1 MTRKKNGKKEPENIQ
16 TIVKNYNENTTLKR
30 NDLSNGRWYEDS
42 KGNYY
47 ISVTSFDS
55 IVAKGKNFHDWLM
68 KNGYDAIKIRDEKA
82 AIGTIVHAYID
93 KLVLGEDININA
105 GYELDGVHYNF
116 KGDSDE
122 DK

>member
-1 MTRKKNGKKEPENIQ
+1 MTQKKKPKKENIKDL
-16 TIVKNYNENTTLKR
+16 INDYKESIPLNR
-30 NDLSNGRWYEDS
+30 HDLSNGRWYEDS
-42 KGNYY
+42 KGRYY

-93 KLVLGEDININA
+93 KLVLGEDINLNA

-116 KGDSDE
+116 GVHSDE
-122 DK
+122 EK

>member
-1 MTRKKNGKKEPENIQ
+1 MTRKKNGKKEQSIQ

-30 NDLSNGRWYEDS
+30 NDLSNGRWYEDC

-55 IVAKGKNFHDWLM
+55 IIAKGKNFHDWLM

-82 AIGTIVHAYID
+82 TIGTIVHAYID

>member
-1 MTRKKNGKKEPENIQ
+1 MTRKKNGKKEQSIQ

-105 GYELDGVHYNF
+105 GYELDGVHYNI

>member
-1 MTRKKNGKKEPENIQ
+1 MTQKKNGKKVENIE
-16 TIVKNYNENTTLKR
+16 TIVKNYNDNSSLKR
-30 NDLSNGRWYEDS
+30 HDLTNGRWYEDS

-55 IVAKGKNFHDWLM
+55 IVSKGHNFDEWLM
-68 KNGYDAIKIRDEKA
+68 KNGYDALRIRDEKA

-93 KLVLGEDININA
+93 MLVEGEDINLNS

-116 KGDSDE
+116 GVHSDE

>member
-1 MTRKKNGKKEPENIQ
+1 MTRKKNGKKEQSIQ

-82 AIGTIVHAYID
+82 TIGTIVHAYID